1 MVCRFVRI
9 TFLSSFINFQKKIH
23 DLQLSRKKSRLTGK
37 ENKNI
42 TIMRKIL
49 SIGAILTLA
58 ISLVACS
65 FTTTVTDDSPVVT
78 KAYDLKDFH
87 GVLAGGAVKIV
98 YVQDSVYSVKIKAS
112 ENTLEK
118 LEVEVK
124 DSILCVKHKEGSN
137 HVTLFGKNAG
147 TSGDITL
154 YLSTPDL
161 TEVHMAGAGKFTCD
175 GTIDTDTLDIEV
187 AGAADVYIKK
197 LVCDETY
204 ASIAG
209 AGKFR
214 LPDVTADLLDCSI
227 AGAGKMVVNGNIGK
241 VKKSIAGAGKIV
253 VNGERVTTL
262 GARHDADDDDDDD
275 EDDD

>member
-1 MVCRFVRI
+1 
-9 TFLSSFINFQKKIH
+9 
-23 DLQLSRKKSRLTGK
+23 
-37 ENKNI
+37 
-42 TIMRKIL
+42 
-49 SIGAILTLA
+49 
-58 ISLVACS
+58 
-65 FTTTVTDDSPVVT
+65 
-78 KAYDLKDFH
+78 
-87 GVLAGGAVKIV
+87 
-98 YVQDSVYSVKIKAS
+98 
-112 ENTLEK
+112 
-118 LEVEVK
+118 
-124 DSILCVKHKEGSN
+124 
-137 HVTLFGKNAG
+137 
-147 TSGDITL
+147 
-154 YLSTPDL
+154 
-161 TEVHMAGAGKFTCD
+161 MAGAGKFTCD